1 MLDFVIDTAYRA
13 GELLREAYDRPRH
26 ISYKGEVNL
35 VTETDIAVE
44 ELIIG
49 TLREA
54 YPEIGVLAEESG
66 ESGENGSLRWL
77 IDPLDGTNN
86 FAHALPVFCTS
97 IALRDAEGPLLGV
110 IYDPLRDECFSAV
123 RGQGAALNGQPLHV
137 SDAPKLM
144 QGMLGTGFPY
154 VRQTTTDNNAEAV
167 AHFLRRAQGIRR
179 MGSAAID
186 LAYVACGRLDGY
198 WEWGINPWDVTAG
211 ILLVQEAGGQLSTY
225 AGGPIDELQMER
237 MNVVASNGLIHG
249 EMLDTLAD
257 VYDFGENGDFT
268 LKGQK

>member
-1 MLDFVIDTAYRA
+1 MLDFVIDTSRRA

-35 VTETDIAVE
+35 VTETDIAAE

-49 TLREA
+49 RLHDA

-66 ESGENGSLRWL
+66 ESGANGDLRWL

-97 IALRDAEGPLLGV
+97 IALRDADGPLLGV
-110 IYDPLRDECFSAV
+110 IYDPLRDECFSAA
-123 RGQGAALNGQPLHV
+123 RGQGAMLNGKPMHV
-137 SDAPKLM
+137 SDVPSLLQSM
-144 QGMLGTGFPY
+144 VGTGFPY
-154 VRQTTTDNNAEAV
+154 VRHTTTDNNAEALEL
-167 AHFLRRAQGIRR
+167 FLRRAQGIRR

-211 ILLVQEAGGQLSTY
+211 ILLVQEAGGQVSTY
-225 AGGPIDELQMER
+225 AGSVIDELQMER
-237 MNVVASNGLIHG
+237 MNVVASNGHIHG
-249 EMLDTLAD
+249 EMLAALAD
-257 VYDFGENGDFT
+257 VYDYGEDGGFT
-268 LKGQK
+268 LKA